1 MKGELEDGAAVGKEK
16 GCRKTRFGSCG
27 ILFLYSDR
35 RGAQMHDVMQN
46 MMRTSQRECRGIP
59 EVNVSKTGA
68 RRSKNAGGIPEFSRC
83 GPDFH

>member
-1 MKGELEDGAAVGKEK
+1 
-16 GCRKTRFGSCG
+16 
-27 ILFLYSDR
+27 
-35 RGAQMHDVMQN
+35 MHDVMQN